1 VFELVAL
8 AQQVPVPDG
17 PTLEPAADSGWPAP
31 AGLGRLH
38 GLAGWLAGVHRRWPP
53 AEPARPRLLLVQ
65 PGQTADPAVAEV
77 AALVGIEVAVLPA
90 GTDRAGTIDQP
101 AAAGAAAADQAADE
115 GVDVLVVAGIGAD
128 VAATTVLAALTG
140 LEPAA
145 AVSAGDDAAWR
156 RDVVAVRDLL
166 RRARPH
172 ADSPAELLSSM
183 GSPVLGALAGLVLQA
198 PVRRTPVVLD
208 GLAACAAASVAY
220 RLAPHATHWWL
231 AADRT
236 GSPAQQAALD
246 LLRLRPVLDL
256 EAAPGYAG
264 PLVVPLL
271 RAAARL
277 CQLRAQDAAAGTGPG
292 PA

>member
-1 VFELVAL
+1 
-8 AQQVPVPDG
+8 
-17 PTLEPAADSGWPAP
+17 
-31 AGLGRLH
+31 
-38 GLAGWLAGVHRRWPP
+38 
-53 AEPARPRLLLVQ
+53 VQ
-65 PGQTADPAVAEV
+65 PGQTVDPAVAEV
-77 AALVGIEVAVLPA
+77 AGLAGIEVTVVRSP
-90 GTDRAGTIDQP
+90 GVDQP
-101 AAAGAAAADQAADE
+101 ETVDYPATAAGAAAADQAADE

-128 VAATTVLAALTG
+128 VPAMTMLAALTG

-145 AVSAGDDAAWR
+145 AVAAGDDAAWR
-156 RDVVAVRDLL
+156 RDVIAVRDLL

-172 ADSPAELLSSM
+172 AESPTELLATM

-208 GLAACAAASVAY
+208 GVAACAAASAMY
-220 RLAPHATHWWL
+220 RLAPHATQWWL

-256 EAAPGYAG
+256 DTAPGYAG
-264 PLVVPLL
+264 ALLLPLL

-277 CQLRAQDAAAGTGPG
+277 CLLGSPGTTASTGP
-292 PA
+292 A